1 MILSNTGYFSLL
13 FLSLMISFMGFSHL
27 MANSEIIRQTIAGR
41 KLILKIGDLTQE
53 RADVIVNAANAQLLA
68 GAGVCGAIRS
78 AAGLSVFKEC
88 EKILK
93 NEGVTS
99 IPVGEARLTGS
110 GDLSKKGVKAIVHA
124 VGPQGLNE
132 TELRSAYRNSL
143 ALAEKAGHST
153 IAFPSIST
161 GIFNY
166 PVEEAALAALD
177 EVCIFLEN
185 NPSHIKEVR
194 FVFLD
199 PDKTGDQTA
208 LVYKNVLKP

>member
-1 MILSNTGYFSLL
+1 
-13 FLSLMISFMGFSHL
+13 MISFMGFSHL

-53 RADVIVNAANAQLLA
+53 RVDVIVNAANAQLAA
-68 GAGVCGAIRS
+68 GAGVCGAIRK
-78 AAGLSVFKEC
+78 AAGASVFDEC
-88 EKILK
+88 EAILK
-93 NEGVTS
+93 KEKVKA
-99 IPVGEARLTGS
+99 IPVGQARMTGS
-110 GDLSKKGVKAIVHA
+110 GDLSKKGVKAIIHA

-143 ALAEKAGHST
+143 KLAEKAGYSS

-166 PVEEAALAALD
+166 PVEEAATAALD

-185 NPSHIKEVR
+185 SPTHIQEVL

-208 LVYKNVLKP
+208 LVYKNALKP